1 MQQALAKINIV
12 GVGPGSPDYVTPA
25 ARKTVAQAEVVIGAQ
40 RSLNLF
46 ASEVK
51 GETMV
56 LTAKNLNDALKHAVE
71 SVKKGKNVALLST
84 GDPGFSGLLYTVLK
98 SGMIK
103 ASEINVVPGV
113 SSIQACAARLA
124 ISWDTACLFTFHEG
138 NVTAEEKNQLASCI
152 KNGKDAMLLPDS
164 RAFSPKNIADFL
176 IDAGVDKKTPVYVCE
191 NLTLDDEK
199 VTSSS
204 LEQVSQQTF
213 RPLCVMVIK
222 SNRQVKQQ
230 K

>member
-25 ARKTVAQAEVVIGAQ
+25 ARKAVAQAEVVIGAQ

-46 ASEVK
+46 TSEVK
-51 GETMV
+51 GETMI
-56 LTAKNLNDALKHAVE
+56 LTAKNLNEALKHAAE

-84 GDPGFSGLLYTVLK
+84 GDPGFSGLLHTVLK

-164 RAFSPKNIADFL
+164 RAFSPKEIAAFL
-176 IDAGVDKKTPVYVCE
+176 IKAGLEKKTPVYICE
-191 NLTLDDEK
+191 NLTLENEK
-199 VTSSS
+199 VNSST
-204 LEQVSQQTF
+204 LEEVSAQGF
-213 RPLCVMVIK
+213 GSLCVMVIK
-222 SNRQVKQQ
+222 SNR
-230 K
+230 

>member
-1 MQQALAKINIV
+1 LAKINIV

-25 ARKTVAQAEVVIGAQ
+25 ARKAVAQAEVVIGAQ

-56 LTAKNLNDALKHAVE
+56 LTAKNLHEALKHAAE
-71 SVKKGKNVALLST
+71 EVKSGKNVALLST
-84 GDPGFSGLLYTVLK
+84 GDPGFSGLLHTVLK
-98 SGMIK
+98 TGLVSV
-103 ASEINVVPGV
+103 AEINVVPGV
-113 SSIQACAARLA
+113 SSLQACAARLA
-124 ISWDTACLFTFHEG
+124 ISWDDACLFTFHEG
-138 NVTAEEKNQLASCI
+138 NVTVEEKNELVSCL
-152 KNGKDAMLLPDS
+152 KNGKDLLLLPDS
-164 RAFSPKNIADFL
+164 KAFSPKEIAAFL
-176 IDAGVDKKTPVYVCE
+176 IDIGVDRKTSVYICE

-204 LEQVSQQTF
+204 LEQVPQQTF

-222 SNRQVKQQ
+222 ANR
-230 K
+230 